1 MSKEVK
7 MGRYKHYKKGD
18 LYQVVG
24 TALHSETREPLVV
37 YVALR
42 KGADQLLAMP
52 RQMFNDE
59 VEVDGKIVPRFKPI

>member
-7 MGRYKHYKKGD
+7 MGRYKHYKGD

-37 YVALR
+37 YVALY
-42 KGADQLLAMP
+42 GSSQLWARP
-52 RQMFNDE
+52 RQMFTEE
-59 VEVDGKIVPRFKPI
+59 VEVDGKIVPRFKQI